1 MIMEYCFK
9 YQEGR
14 IGNTVEKKEEPTE
27 EGYIPD
33 SPLSALML
41 FVVTYTEQMKLAKE
55 LNYVA
60 IIKSCCTIRWGH
72 ECIL

>member
-1 MIMEYCFK
+1 M
-9 YQEGR
+9 
-14 IGNTVEKKEEPTE
+14 GNTVEKKEEPTE

-55 LNYVA
+55 LNYAA
-60 IIKSCCTIRWGH
+60 IIKSCCTTVGT
-72 ECIL
+72 